1 MSDYKILIDG
11 RLVAGDDSIDV
22 INPAT
27 EEVLAACPRAS
38 VNQLNEAVAA
48 AKAAFPAWSARPIEE
63 RRQMIGKMADAME
76 GAKVELARLL
86 TQEQGKPLAEAMG
99 EVEAT
104 ILWFRELKEHDL
116 PVKVIEDTDTRRIE
130 QHRRAL
136 GVVGAIIPWNFPLL
150 VVAFK
155 VPFALLA
162 GNTIVLKPSPTTPLS
177 TLKIGELV
185 ADILPPG
192 VLNIITDANELGD
205 KLSSHPDV
213 AKISFTGST
222 ETGKKVMANAVAS
235 IKRLTLELGGNDAA
249 IVLPDVD
256 PAKAAKGI
264 YSGAM
269 TNAGQ
274 VCLAIKRVYVHTDV
288 YDSVCDELA
297 KLADAAV
304 VDDGLSQGVEMGP
317 LQNSKQYEKVLG
329 FLKDAE
335 TDGTIVTGGV
345 VDRPGYF
352 VRPTI
357 VRDITDGHRLVDE
370 EQFGPILPLIRF
382 DNIEDA
388 LARANASPWGLGG
401 SVWSSDRNSAHDI
414 AKRMEA
420 GSVWINQH
428 LDIGPHIP
436 FGGAKQSGVGVEYG
450 EEGLLEFTQL
460 HVINEAK

>member
-192 VLNIITDANELGD
+192 VLNIITDANDLGD

-317 LQNSKQYEKVLG
+317 LQNSKRYEKVLG

>member
-192 VLNIITDANELGD
+192 VLNIITDANDLGD